1 MAQIAMSSGIAIGQN
16 YRDFANKEAII
27 AAICEA
33 DLGGWLEEEKLEAAV
48 AAGDRDAILGWIEKI
63 ATDTPTREDRRLMCE
78 LLAEVGRNPIIA
90 EINRNVD
97 ARLRASLE
105 AALVSLAPVTSGQC
119 RATITDFIIS
129 LSWGMVAGM
138 ELYPFREHGTL
149 RCYVG
154 SLLQREVSAL
164 AN

>member
-1 MAQIAMSSGIAIGQN
+1 MAQIASASGIAIGQN

-78 LLAEVGRNPIIA
+78 LLAEVDRKST
-90 EINRNVD
+90 
-97 ARLRASLE
+97 RLN
-105 AALVSLAPVTSGQC
+105 PVTHAHIVC
-119 RATITDFIIS
+119 RLLLEQTTTPRPQQDIY
-129 LSWGMVAGM
+129 GVH
-138 ELYPFREHGTL
+138 EHQTL
-149 RCYVG
+149 NINE
-154 SLLQREVSAL
+154 SH
-164 AN
+164 

>member
-1 MAQIAMSSGIAIGQN
+1 MAQIASASGIAIGQN
-16 YRDFANKEAII
+16 YRDLANKEAII

-63 ATDTPTREDRRLMCE
+63 ATDTPTRKDRRLMCE

-97 ARLRASLE
+97 ARLRASLQ
-105 AALVSLAPVTSGQC
+105 AAYVSLAPVPSGQC
-119 RATITDFIIS
+119 R
-129 LSWGMVAGM
+129 
-138 ELYPFREHGTL
+138 
-149 RCYVG
+149 VG
-154 SLLQREVSAL
+154 SGNGVAVRYELGGRRIIKKKTK
-164 AN
+164 

>member
-90 EINRNVD
+90 ELDRKST
-97 ARLRASLE
+97 RLNS
-105 AALVSLAPVTSGQC
+105 S
-119 RATITDFIIS
+119 
-129 LSWGMVAGM
+129 
-138 ELYPFREHGTL
+138 H
-149 RCYVG
+149 
-154 SLLQREVSAL
+154 
-164 AN
+164 

>member
-1 MAQIAMSSGIAIGQN
+1 M
-16 YRDFANKEAII
+16 R
-27 AAICEA
+27 
-33 DLGGWLEEEKLEAAV
+33 
-48 AAGDRDAILGWIEKI
+48 
-63 ATDTPTREDRRLMCE
+63 E

-164 AN
+164 ANRSEERRLGKEGVSKCRSRWSPNQ

>member
-1 MAQIAMSSGIAIGQN
+1 MAQIASASGIAIGQN

-78 LLAEVGRNPIIA
+78 LLDEVGRTTNIS
-90 EINRNVD
+90 EDNRNVK
-97 ARLRASLE
+97 ARPRASPE
-105 AALVSLAPVTSGQC
+105 AGPARPSVVRDNTRIVRALPGARP
-119 RATITDFIIS
+119 A
-129 LSWGMVAGM
+129 LSTKPNHMK
-138 ELYPFREHGTL
+138 
-149 RCYVG
+149 
-154 SLLQREVSAL
+154 LL
-164 AN
+164 N

>member
-1 MAQIAMSSGIAIGQN
+1 MAQIASASGIAIGQN

-78 LLAEVGRNPIIA
+78 LLAAVGRNPIIA
-90 EINRNVD
+90 EIKDRKSPRRN
-97 ARLRASLE
+97 LR
-105 AALVSLAPVTSGQC
+105 
-119 RATITDFIIS
+119 
-129 LSWGMVAGM
+129 
-138 ELYPFREHGTL
+138 H
-149 RCYVG
+149 
-154 SLLQREVSAL
+154 
-164 AN
+164 